1 MEEKMIADIISWAA
15 NLIEVGS
22 LITLVALAL
31 RERRQVAISARCATT
46 GAKKEVAR
54 IPARFVSRAE
64 VLGLTAQAAGGQRLD
79 TSRFVFNH
87 HFSSEVVVEL
97 PEESFKLLR

>member
-1 MEEKMIADIISWAA
+1 MLAEIISWAA
-15 NLIEVGS
+15 NLIEIGS
-22 LITLVALAL
+22 VLFLVALAL
-31 RERRQVAISARCATT
+31 RERRSVTITARCATT

-79 TSRFVFNH
+79 TSRFVFDH

-97 PEESFKLLR
+97 PEESFNLLR